1 MCRQITS
8 NLRTL
13 GARLLLQELR
23 FLLSD
28 VLGAEAVLTRPTFGH
43 LDRLDL
49 ANILSAADDL
59 AERRFSPIA
68 ARIDAEEPLFFEGRV
83 LVRDEVAQAFRAY
96 ADAGLLGAGLTLEN
110 GGLQLP
116 SCLSTALMALFG
128 AACTPAAGYGFL
140 TTAAARVI
148 QAYGDTWQKSTFLN
162 PMRDGIWTGTMCLS
176 EPHAGSALGEIRTQA
191 VLRDDGSYDVTG
203 TKMWI
208 SGGDQD
214 FTANIIHLV
223 LARIDGGV
231 SNASGL
237 SLLIVPKMGLDG
249 ESNRVATI
257 GLNHKLGHRATSNCA
272 LEFGANGP
280 SIGYLIGKPHL
291 GLSYMFHM
299 MNEARIGVGV
309 TAAATAYAGFRNAT
323 DHAQTRVQGRDG
335 KTGLP
340 VAIIRHA
347 DVQRMLLLQR
357 AICEGGLCL
366 CLYGARMVDDAQ
378 SHPDPG
384 EASRAGVRLGLL
396 TPLVKHWCSE
406 RGLEASS
413 LAIQVMGGAGY
424 VRDHPVER
432 LFRDQRLNTIHEG
445 TSGILAIDFVLR
457 GVRRD
462 GGAALLQFLQEVICE
477 LGSIEGQNE
486 AALSEALATCVSS
499 IQECTAK
506 LVAGSEDD
514 ARAWASPFS
523 IFVGDTIVAWL
534 WLRQIKALRGKI
546 DGAAPA
552 KRAAS
557 LCFIQLILKQSLAV
571 SKNVLD
577 GMPAPYG
584 ELDPHFMVG

>member
-1 MCRQITS
+1 
-8 NLRTL
+8 
-13 GARLLLQELR
+13 LLLQELR
-23 FLLSD
+23 FLLGD
-28 VLGAEAVLTRPTFGH
+28 VLGAEAVLTWPTFGH

-59 AERRFSPIA
+59 AERKFSPIA
-68 ARIDAEEPLFFEGRV
+68 ARIDAEEPLFVEGRV
-83 LVRDEVAQAFRAY
+83 LVHDDVAQAFHAY

-116 SCLSTALMALFG
+116 SCMSTALMAIFG
-128 AACTPAAGYGFL
+128 AACNPAAGYGFL

-148 QAYGDTWQKSTFLN
+148 QAFGDTWQKSTFIN

-176 EPHAGSALGEIRTQA
+176 EPQAGSALGEIRTRA

-223 LARIDGGV
+223 LARIDGGAT
-231 SNASGL
+231 NASGL
-237 SLLIVPKMGLDG
+237 SLLIVPKMNLDG
-249 ESNRVATI
+249 ESNGVATI
-257 GLNHKLGHRATSNCA
+257 GLNHKLGHRGTSNCA
-272 LEFGANGP
+272 LEFGAKGP

-309 TAAATAYAGFRNAT
+309 TAAATAYAGFRHAT
-323 DHAQTRVQGRDG
+323 EYAQTRFQGRDRE
-335 KTGLP
+335 TGLP
-340 VAIIRHA
+340 MAIIGHA

-366 CLYGARMVDDAQ
+366 CLYGARMVDDAF
-378 SHPDPG
+378 SHPDIS
-384 EASRAGVRLGLL
+384 EASRARILLGLL

-406 RGLEASS
+406 RGLEANS

-462 GGAALLQFLQEVICE
+462 GGATLLQFLQEIVSD
-477 LGSIEGQNE
+477 LSSIQGQHE
-486 AALSEALATCVSS
+486 VALFEALVTCVSN

-506 LVAGSEDD
+506 LVTGREDD

-557 LCFIQLILKQSLAV
+557 LCFIQLILTQSLAA
-571 SKNVLD
+571 SKNILD